1 MTVERPNVLLVDD
14 EEVFRVST
22 AALLQRDGFHCDM
35 AQDSEEASELL
46 SNSYDVLIS
55 DIRMPGN
62 TQLEF
67 LREVRHQHPELPILV
82 VTGYPSLD
90 TALTSL
96 RLSCVDYLLKPVE
109 WPEMLNA
116 ISQAVRLG
124 QCLRALRKGL
134 DETTHL
140 STSLA
145 CLERAITLPGRA
157 TSRKSL
163 AWPLQN
169 YLAQSAAQMNILSA
183 NIRET
188 LASIQTETSPAASD
202 VCKFMDCPRQTA
214 YKQALVHT
222 IEVLERTKHSFKSK
236 ELGELRRQLETL
248 LEESID

>member
-1 MTVERPNVLLVDD
+1 MTAERPNVLLVDD

-22 AALLQRDGFHCDM
+22 AALLQRNGFHCDS
-35 AQDSEEASELL
+35 AQDSEEASRLL

-62 TQLEF
+62 TELEF
-67 LREVRHQHPELPILV
+67 LREVRQRHPELPILV
-82 VTGYPSLD
+82 VTGYPSMD

-140 STSLA
+140 SRSLT
-145 CLERAITLPGRA
+145 CLERALTLPGRA
-157 TSRKSL
+157 TSKQGL
-163 AWPLQN
+163 AWPLQS
-169 YLAQSAAQMNILSA
+169 YLAQSAVQMNVLSA

-188 LASIQTETSPAASD
+188 LAGIQSEASPVASD
-202 VCKFMDCPRQTA
+202 VCEFMRCPRRAA

-222 IEVLERTKHSFKSK
+222 VTVLERTKHSFKSK
-236 ELGELRRQLETL
+236 ELGELRKQLETL
-248 LEESID
+248 LEESVD